1 MACCI
6 KGTRRPH
13 ESAYAPLAL
22 FCILMKNL
30 QDAGDKTVKKP
41 LARRELGGYNN
52 PVFPPGERGSFLGK
66 RDGMTKDLTTGSPM
80 RLILGFALPTLFGML
95 FQQLYN
101 LVDTMIVGKL
111 LGSAALAAVG
121 STGSINFFVIGF
133 CMGVCNGFAIPVAQ
147 RMGANEPSKM
157 RRYVANAAWLSV
169 MFALVLTTAT
179 GLLCRNILTIMRTP
193 EDIFDNACAYIFVI
207 FMGIPATFLYNLL
220 AGIIR
225 SLGDSKTPVYFL
237 ALSSMLNIALDFA
250 LILGF
255 HAGVAGAAIATVA
268 SQGISGAACL
278 VYMWKKFPILHMTR
292 EERRLDLHTCG
303 VLCAM
308 GIPMGLQYS
317 ITAIGSIVLQSSV
330 NALGSLYVAA
340 VAAGAK
346 VYQLLACP
354 FDAMGATMAT
364 YCGQNVAACKLDRL
378 GQGIRSCALLG
389 LGYSV
394 IGLCAMLRFAPQCA
408 LLFLDSSEADIA
420 LLTQL
425 TGQYILIQSAFFFP
439 LSLVNIVRFSIQG
452 MGFSPFAILAGVL
465 EMAARTGVGLL
476 LVPVFGYTAACFASP
491 AAWVCADLFLI
502 PASGACIA
510 KLRRLYPNTPD
521 ERPAAAPVPLNAGAH
536 R

>member
-1 MACCI
+1 M
-6 KGTRRPH
+6 TR
-13 ESAYAPLAL
+13 
-22 FCILMKNL
+22 
-30 QDAGDKTVKKP
+30 
-41 LARRELGGYNN
+41 
-52 PVFPPGERGSFLGK
+52 
-66 RDGMTKDLTTGSPM
+66 DLTTGSPM
-80 RLILGFALPTLFGML
+80 RLIIGFALPTLFGML

-101 LVDTMIVGKL
+101 MVDAMIVGKL

-121 STGSINFFVIGF
+121 STGSVNFFVIGF

-147 RMGANEPSKM
+147 RMGAGEPSKM

-169 MFALVLTTAT
+169 LFAVVLTVAT
-179 GLLCRNILTIMRTP
+179 GLLCRQILTVMLTP
-193 EDIFDNACAYIFVI
+193 ADIFANAYTYIFVI

-220 AGIIR
+220 AGVIR

-237 ALSSMLNIALDFA
+237 ALSSVLNILLDFA

-255 HAGVAGAAIATVA
+255 QAGVAGAAIATVA
-268 SQGISGAACL
+268 SQGVSGIACL
-278 VYMWKKFPILHMTR
+278 LYMRKKYPILRMTK
-292 EERRLDLHTCG
+292 EERRLDLHSCG

-340 VAAGAK
+340 VAAGGK

-364 YCGQNVAACKLDRL
+364 YCGQNVGACRLDRL
-378 GQGIRSCALLG
+378 SRGIRSCALLG

-394 IGLCAMLRFAPQCA
+394 IAFCAMLRFAPQCA
-408 LLFLDSSEADIA
+408 LLFLDSRELDAA

-425 TGQYILIQSAFFFP
+425 AARYILIQSAFFFP

-465 EMAARTGVGLL
+465 EMAARTGVGML
-476 LVPVFGYTAACFASP
+476 LVPTFGYTAACFASP

-502 PASGACIA
+502 PASALCIA
-510 KLRRLYPNTPD
+510 KLRRLYPNQPEELPET
-521 ERPAAAPVPLNAGAH
+521 RPVPLKAGAH

>member
-1 MACCI
+1 
-6 KGTRRPH
+6 
-13 ESAYAPLAL
+13 
-22 FCILMKNL
+22 
-30 QDAGDKTVKKP
+30 
-41 LARRELGGYNN
+41 
-52 PVFPPGERGSFLGK
+52 
-66 RDGMTKDLTTGSPM
+66 MTKDLTTGSPM
-80 RLILGFALPTLFGML
+80 RLIIGFALPTLFGML

-101 LVDTMIVGKL
+101 LVDTMIVGRL
-111 LGSAALAAVG
+111 LGASALAAVG

-147 RMGANEPSKM
+147 RMGAGEPSKM

-169 MFALVLTTAT
+169 LFAVVLTVAT
-179 GLLCRNILTIMRTP
+179 GLLCRQILTVMLTP
-193 EDIFDNACAYIFVI
+193 ADIFANAYTYIFVI

-237 ALSSMLNIALDFA
+237 ALSSVLNILLDFA

-255 HAGVAGAAIATVA
+255 QAGVAGAAIATVA
-268 SQGISGAACL
+268 SQGVSGVACL
-278 VYMWKKFPILHMTR
+278 FYMMKKYPILRMTK
-292 EERRLDLHTCG
+292 EERRLDLHSCG

-364 YCGQNVAACKLDRL
+364 YCGQNVGACRLDRL
-378 GQGIRSCALLG
+378 SRGIRSCALLG

-394 IGLCAMLRFAPQCA
+394 IAFCAMLRFAPQCA
-408 LLFLDSSEADIA
+408 LLFLDSRELDAA

-425 TGQYILIQSAFFFP
+425 AARYILIQSAFFFP

-465 EMAARTGVGLL
+465 EMAARTGVGML
-476 LVPVFGYTAACFASP
+476 LVPTFGYTAACFASP

-502 PASGACIA
+502 PASALCIA
-510 KLRRLYPNTPD
+510 KLRRLYPNQPEELPET
-521 ERPAAAPVPLNAGAH
+521 RPVPLKAGAH

>member
-1 MACCI
+1 M
-6 KGTRRPH
+6 TR
-13 ESAYAPLAL
+13 
-22 FCILMKNL
+22 
-30 QDAGDKTVKKP
+30 
-41 LARRELGGYNN
+41 
-52 PVFPPGERGSFLGK
+52 
-66 RDGMTKDLTTGSPM
+66 DLTTGSPM
-80 RLILGFALPTLFGML
+80 RLIIGFALPTLFGML

-101 LVDTMIVGKL
+101 MVDAMIVGKL

-121 STGSINFFVIGF
+121 STGSVNFFVIGF

-147 RMGANEPSKM
+147 RMGAGEPSKM

-169 MFALVLTTAT
+169 LFAVVLTVAT
-179 GLLCRNILTIMRTP
+179 GLLCRQILTVMLTP
-193 EDIFDNACAYIFVI
+193 ADIFANAYAYIFVI

-220 AGIIR
+220 AGVIR

-237 ALSSMLNIALDFA
+237 ALSSVLNILLDFA

-255 HAGVAGAAIATVA
+255 RAGVAGAAIATVA
-268 SQGISGAACL
+268 SQGVSGVACL
-278 VYMWKKFPILHMTR
+278 FYMMKKYPILRMTK
-292 EERRLDLHTCG
+292 EERRLDLHSCG

-340 VAAGAK
+340 VAAGGK

-364 YCGQNVAACKLDRL
+364 YCGQNVGACRLDRL
-378 GQGIRSCALLG
+378 SRGIRSCALLG

-394 IGLCAMLRFAPQCA
+394 IAFCAMLRFAPQCA
-408 LLFLDSSEADIA
+408 LLFLDSRELDAA

-425 TGQYILIQSAFFFP
+425 AARYILIQSAFFFP

-465 EMAARTGVGLL
+465 EMAARTGVGML
-476 LVPVFGYTAACFASP
+476 LVPTFGYTAACFASP

-502 PASGACIA
+502 PASALCIA
-510 KLRRLYPNTPD
+510 KLRRLYPNQPEEQPET
-521 ERPAAAPVPLNAGAH
+521 RPVPLKAGAH

>member
-1 MACCI
+1 
-6 KGTRRPH
+6 
-13 ESAYAPLAL
+13 
-22 FCILMKNL
+22 
-30 QDAGDKTVKKP
+30 
-41 LARRELGGYNN
+41 
-52 PVFPPGERGSFLGK
+52 
-66 RDGMTKDLTTGSPM
+66 MTKDLTNGSPM
-80 RLILGFALPTLFGML
+80 RLILNFTLPTLFGLL
-95 FQQLYN
+95 FQQFYN
-101 LVDTMIVGKL
+101 LVDAMIVGKL
-111 LGSAALAAVG
+111 LGSQALGAVG

-147 RMGANEPSKM
+147 RMGAGEPSKM

-169 MFALVLTTAT
+169 LFAVVLTVAT
-179 GLLCRNILTIMRTP
+179 GLLCRQILTVMLTP
-193 EDIFDNACAYIFVI
+193 ADIFANAYAYIFVI

-220 AGIIR
+220 AGVIR

-237 ALSSMLNIALDFA
+237 ALSSVLNILLDFA

-255 HAGVAGAAIATVA
+255 QAGVAGAAIATVA
-268 SQGISGAACL
+268 SQGVSGVACL
-278 VYMWKKFPILHMTR
+278 FYMMKKYPILRMTK
-292 EERRLDLHTCG
+292 EERRLDLHSCG

-340 VAAGAK
+340 VAAGGK

-364 YCGQNVAACKLDRL
+364 YCGQNVGACRLDRL
-378 GQGIRSCALLG
+378 SRGIRSCALLG

-394 IGLCAMLRFAPQCA
+394 IAFCAMLRFAPQCA
-408 LLFLDSSEADIA
+408 LLFLDSRELDAA

-425 TGQYILIQSAFFFP
+425 AARYILIQSAFFFP

-465 EMAARTGVGLL
+465 EMAARTGVGML
-476 LVPVFGYTAACFASP
+476 LVPTFGYTAACFASP

-502 PASGACIA
+502 PASALCIA
-510 KLRRLYPNTPD
+510 KLRRLYPNQPEELPET
-521 ERPAAAPVPLNAGAH
+521 RPVPLKAGAH

>member
-1 MACCI
+1 M
-6 KGTRRPH
+6 TR
-13 ESAYAPLAL
+13 
-22 FCILMKNL
+22 
-30 QDAGDKTVKKP
+30 
-41 LARRELGGYNN
+41 
-52 PVFPPGERGSFLGK
+52 
-66 RDGMTKDLTTGSPM
+66 DLTTGSPM
-80 RLILGFALPTLFGML
+80 RLIIGFALPTLFGML

-101 LVDTMIVGKL
+101 MVDAMIVGKL

-121 STGSINFFVIGF
+121 STGSVNFFVIGF

-147 RMGANEPSKM
+147 RMGAGEPSKM

-169 MFALVLTTAT
+169 LFAVVLTVAT
-179 GLLCRNILTIMRTP
+179 GLLCRQILTVMLTP
-193 EDIFDNACAYIFVI
+193 ADIFANAYAYIFLI

-220 AGIIR
+220 AGVIR

-237 ALSSMLNIALDFA
+237 ALSSVLNILLDFA

-255 HAGVAGAAIATVA
+255 QAGVAGAAIATVA
-268 SQGISGAACL
+268 SQGVSGVACL
-278 VYMWKKFPILHMTR
+278 FYMMKKYPILRMTK
-292 EERRLDLHTCG
+292 EERRLDLHSCG

-340 VAAGAK
+340 VAAGGK

-364 YCGQNVAACKLDRL
+364 YCGQNVGACRLDRL
-378 GQGIRSCALLG
+378 SRGIRSCALLG

-394 IGLCAMLRFAPQCA
+394 IAFCAMLRFAPQCA
-408 LLFLDSSEADIA
+408 LLFLDSRELDAA

-425 TGQYILIQSAFFFP
+425 AARYILIQSAFFFP

-465 EMAARTGVGLL
+465 EMAARTGVGML
-476 LVPVFGYTAACFASP
+476 LVPAFGYTAACFASP

-502 PASGACIA
+502 PASALCIA
-510 KLRRLYPNTPD
+510 KLRRLYPNQPEELPET
-521 ERPAAAPVPLNAGAH
+521 RPVPLKAGAH

>member
-1 MACCI
+1 
-6 KGTRRPH
+6 
-13 ESAYAPLAL
+13 
-22 FCILMKNL
+22 
-30 QDAGDKTVKKP
+30 
-41 LARRELGGYNN
+41 
-52 PVFPPGERGSFLGK
+52 
-66 RDGMTKDLTTGSPM
+66 MTKDLTTGSPM
-80 RLILGFALPTLFGML
+80 RLIAGFALPTLFGML

-111 LGSAALAAVG
+111 LGSAALGGVG

-147 RMGANEPSKM
+147 RMGAGEPSKM
-157 RRYVANAAWLSV
+157 RRFAANAAWLSIL
-169 MFALVLTTAT
+169 FAVVLTTAT
-179 GLLCRNILTIMRTP
+179 GLLCRRILTVMRTP
-193 EDIFDNACAYIFVI
+193 ADIFDHAYAYIFVI

-237 ALSSMLNIALDFA
+237 ALSSCLNIALDFA

-255 HAGVAGAAIATVA
+255 HAGVAGAAIATVT
-268 SQGISGAACL
+268 SQGVSGIACL
-278 VYMWKKFPILHMTR
+278 FYMRKKYPILRMTR
-292 EERRLDLHTCG
+292 EERRLDLHACG

-317 ITAIGSIVLQSSV
+317 ITAVGSIVLQSSV
-330 NALGSLYVAA
+330 NALGSLYVTA

-364 YCGQNVAACKLDRL
+364 YCGQNVGACRLDRL
-378 GQGIRSCALLG
+378 SQGIRACSLLG

-394 IGLCAMLRFAPQCA
+394 IAFCAMLRFAPQCA
-408 LLFLDSSEADIA
+408 LLFLDPRELDVV
-420 LLTQL
+420 LLTEL
-425 TGQYILIQSAFFFP
+425 TARYILIQSAFFFP

-465 EMAARTGVGLL
+465 EMAARTSVGLI
-476 LVPVFGYTAACFASP
+476 LVPAFGYTAACFASP
-491 AAWVCADLFLI
+491 AAWVCADLFLV
-502 PASGACIA
+502 PASMACIA
-510 KLRRLYPNTPD
+510 KLRRLYPNQPEETP
-521 ERPAAAPVPLNAGAH
+521 AVQPVPLKAGAH

>member
-1 MACCI
+1 
-6 KGTRRPH
+6 
-13 ESAYAPLAL
+13 
-22 FCILMKNL
+22 
-30 QDAGDKTVKKP
+30 
-41 LARRELGGYNN
+41 
-52 PVFPPGERGSFLGK
+52 
-66 RDGMTKDLTTGSPM
+66 MTKDLTVGSPM

-121 STGSINFFVIGF
+121 STGSVNFFVIGF

-147 RMGANEPSKM
+147 RIGAGEPSKM

-169 MFALVLTTAT
+169 IFAAVLTAAT
-179 GLLCRNILTIMRTP
+179 GLLCRQILTVMLTP
-193 EDIFDNACAYIFVI
+193 EDIFDNAYAYIFVI

-225 SLGDSKTPVYFL
+225 SLGDSRTPVYFL
-237 ALSSMLNIALDFA
+237 ALSSALNIALDFA

-255 HAGVAGAAIATVA
+255 QAGVAGAAVATVA
-268 SQGISGAACL
+268 SQGVSGVACL
-278 VYMWKKFPILHMTR
+278 FYMRRKYPILRMTK
-292 EERRLDLHTCG
+292 EERRFDLHSCG

-346 VYQLLACP
+346 VFQLLACP

-364 YCGQNVAACKLDRL
+364 YCGQNVGACKLDRL
-378 GQGIRSCALLG
+378 GRGIRACSLLG
-389 LGYSV
+389 LGYSA
-394 IGLCAMLRFAPQCA
+394 IAFCAMLRFAPQCA
-408 LLFLDSSEADIA
+408 LLFLDPTEADA
-420 LLTQL
+420 AVLMELT
-425 TGQYILIQSAFFFP
+425 TQYIVIGTAFFFP
-439 LSLVNIVRFSIQG
+439 LALVNIVRFSIQG

-465 EMAARTGVGLL
+465 EMAARTGVGMV
-476 LVPVFGYTAACFASP
+476 LVPMFGYTAACFASP
-491 AAWVCADLFLI
+491 AAWVCADLFLV
-502 PASGACIA
+502 PASVLCIA
-510 KLRRLYPNTPD
+510 RLRRLYPNNTGEEEPVSQ
-521 ERPAAAPVPLNAGAH
+521 PVPLKAGVH